1 MIIYCKQ
8 DGSVQSVPA
17 VIPQGSLREP
27 VTVLAPAPSAVC
39 SLRIMPASHEA
50 LDPVIATG
58 MEIDG
63 EFRAYSLHLPPT
75 VTEWPG
81 VCRYQVMFTD
91 ANGRQTAS
99 YSGTFTIQ
107 RGAVDPDL
115 IPADV
120 GELGNMSLGDLLT
133 LLSGLQTA
141 GIATQ
146 TQVDAIQKLID
157 EGKIGGD
164 TDTHPSPSSVNPVE
178 SGGTYSA
185 FQRTVALIAALALT
199 AEMTSAF
206 RAYANAAK
214 TLEQKTDAVLDS
226 ALFAEDPSAAFAE
239 YNSAVAAHGTAADNL
254 LAALNRAPVTRT
266 VATVGTG
273 ANVSPMTVTAG
284 LSAVITVTPDEGLAI
299 TEISATM
306 SGEELPTATVEDGR
320 VLVYTPAGSAVTGDI
335 TIQYTAEERPSEPLV
350 VMTVNGQS
358 ITAYTPRDYIVG
370 GVKVTVSLSAG
381 LPKITV
387 SAADGYRLASC
398 LINGASVTE
407 YIVQDEAVTITAT
420 AVRTYSV
427 TFSGTGCAA
436 YTDATGNE
444 PYTVET
450 VDENESVSLW
460 LTPAIGYDLT
470 AEMVTVSGLSSVV
483 KRSEGGG
490 ITVIGTATGNV
501 TITATAVSNSVTL
514 TVSTTNAYIR
524 LGDSS
529 MVLQPITPGMAIPA
543 HRGQN
548 LVMEVVPDDGYTLQ
562 SVVGDGVNLGNFTES
577 GAKRVYSITVTGKA
591 DGTATITATAVNNY
605 ATLTL
610 NLGANYYATANAD
623 DPMQAAITSIRKEK
637 GEMVGFYIRPLAGA
651 PLTIDAFVVPSGWG
665 KALSGGTIHVYGQLD
680 EDITINPYDYSIEGG
695 YIVIHRVPYAVES
708 NYIIIK

>member
-81 VCRYQVMFTD
+81 VCRYQVMLTD

-381 LPKITV
+381 LPKLTV
-387 SAADGYRLASC
+387 SAADGYRLDSC

-407 YIVQDEAVTITAT
+407 YTVQDEAVTITAN
-420 AVRTYSV
+420 AIRTYSI
-427 TFSGTGCAA
+427 TFSGTGCVA
-436 YTDATGNE
+436 YTDATGNV
-444 PYTVET
+444 PFTAISADSGAT
-450 VDENESVSLW
+450 VSLW
-460 LTPAIGYDLT
+460 IEASADYQLT
-470 AEMVTVSGLSSVV
+470 ADMITASGLSNFAKTAEAGGFTVSG
-483 KRSEGGG
+483 
-490 ITVIGTATGNV
+490 TVSGDAV
-501 TITATAVSNSVTL
+501 ITATAV
-514 TVSTTNAYIR
+514 I
-524 LGDSS
+524 
-529 MVLQPITPGMAIPA
+529 
-543 HRGQN
+543 
-548 LVMEVVPDDGYTLQ
+548 
-562 SVVGDGVNLGNFTES
+562 
-577 GAKRVYSITVTGKA
+577 
-591 DGTATITATAVNNY
+591 NY
-605 ATLTL
+605 AVLTL
-610 NLGANYYATANAD
+610 DLGANYYATANAD

-651 PLTIDAFVVPSGWG
+651 PLTLDAFVVPSGWG
-665 KALSGGTIHVYGQLD
+665 KDTATEGTIHIYGQLD

-695 YIVIHRVPYAVES
+695 YIVIHRAPYAFES

>member
-39 SLRIMPASHEA
+39 SLRIMPASHDA

-81 VCRYQVMFTD
+81 VCRYQVMLTD
-91 ANGRQTAS
+91 ANGRQAAS

-120 GELGNMSLGDLLT
+120 YELGSMSLGDILT

-146 TQVDAIQKLID
+146 SQVDAIQQLID

-164 TDTHPSPSSVNPVE
+164 TDPHPSPSSVNPVE

-266 VATVGTG
+266 VSAVGTG

-284 LSAVITVTPDEGLAI
+284 LSAVITVTPNEGLAI
-299 TEISATM
+299 TDISATM

-436 YTDATGNE
+436 YTDATGNV
-444 PYTVET
+444 PFTAISADAGAT
-450 VDENESVSLW
+450 VSLW
-460 LTPAIGYDLT
+460 IEASADYQLT
-470 AEMVTVSGLSSVV
+470 AAMITASGLYNLS
-483 KRSEGGG
+483 KTAEAGG
-490 ITVIGTATGNV
+490 ITVSGTVSGDAV
-501 TITATAVSNSVTL
+501 ITATAV
-514 TVSTTNAYIR
+514 I
-524 LGDSS
+524 
-529 MVLQPITPGMAIPA
+529 
-543 HRGQN
+543 
-548 LVMEVVPDDGYTLQ
+548 
-562 SVVGDGVNLGNFTES
+562 
-577 GAKRVYSITVTGKA
+577 
-591 DGTATITATAVNNY
+591 NY
-605 ATLTL
+605 AVLTL
-610 NLGANYYATANAD
+610 DLGANYYATANAD

-651 PLTIDAFVVPSGWG
+651 PLTLDAFVVPSGWG
-665 KALSGGTIHVYGQLD
+665 KDTATEGTIHIYGQLD

-695 YIVIHRVPYAVES
+695 YIVIHRAPYAFES